1 MSHDRRVPPPGAS
14 RDNGWR
20 RVLRIFGAAPEDDVD
35 TELGFHLA
43 MRTDDYL
50 RNGLAP
56 SAARAAAEHRFG
68 NVTGVREVC
77 RRISVQQER
86 RSRWIRLVTELGQ
99 DARWAAR
106 ALRKRPGFTLIAAFT
121 LALGIGANAAIFSVV
136 NAYLLQPLPLPN
148 ASRLLAVAATSRGSD
163 VAGNISYPNFL
174 DLRARADVFQD
185 AVLFDDNLMSV
196 RSDSGEARREYFE
209 AATGNYFRMLGV
221 RTILGRGLTEQ
232 DDAQRL
238 RYMVLTYSAWHDRF
252 AGDRAIV
259 GKSVRINGLPFTI
272 IGVVA
277 PGYDGLRQYLL
288 PVDGMMPIRTA
299 LALEPNGDS
308 VLQQRRGANFRVIAL
323 LKPGVAV
330 GQARAALA
338 VVGDRLSKA
347 YPDDNPGFHFVAA
360 LETRSRP
367 DIAVAGTMPWVAGVF
382 MALVGL
388 VLVIGCVNVAS
399 LVLAR
404 AAARR
409 TELGVRRA
417 LGASDWRVSRQI
429 VTETMLLA
437 GLGLVGAIPIAYGA
451 LAWLTSLRVST
462 DAPVRVATALDWRMV
477 MFSVFVTVVAGLVAG
492 LGPAWRSAHEDL
504 HGVLKEGGRTG
515 NGGGRIRGR
524 NALVV
529 GQVAVSLV
537 LLVCAGLFVRSVG
550 AASHLDL
557 GFRNSNILMLQTD
570 LTMVRYTDA
579 RGRAFYRDLV
589 ERARALPGV
598 HAVALNRD
606 VPLGYDNR
614 TADVFFDRDIGV
626 PDNHIDVLYNV
637 VTPDYFTVLGYPVLE
652 GRAFGRGDD
661 SVAPR
666 VAVINSEMARRFWP
680 GKSAVG
686 QQVRLEK
693 GGPAVTIVGVVK
705 AGKYSMLNE
714 PPRSFMYLPFDQHY
728 HADMML
734 SVLARGDAAGLISP
748 IRQVVH
754 RLDPEVAPYEIK
766 TMHAHLHDGLWFL
779 MLRLAA
785 TLAAAIGML
794 GLLQTTIGVYGVQS
808 LGVAQRSREIG
819 IRVALGARPGQVVW
833 SVLRRGITLSA
844 VGVAIGVALAL
855 GLTRTL
861 RALLIGV
868 SDTDAFTFV
877 LAIVILLAV
886 SLLATALPARRAA
899 RLEPTL
905 AMREDG

>member
-1 MSHDRRVPPPGAS
+1 MSHDRRAPLLGEPRG
-14 RDNGWR
+14 NGWR
-20 RVLRIFGAAPEDDVD
+20 RVLRIFGAAPEEDVD
-35 TELGFHLA
+35 TELAFHLA
-43 MRTDDYL
+43 MRTADYL
-50 RNGLAP
+50 RNGLPP
-56 SAARAAAEHRFG
+56 STARAAAEHRFG
-68 NVTGVREVC
+68 NVAGVREDC

-106 ALRKRPGFTLIAAFT
+106 ALRKRPAFTLIAAFT

-163 VAGNISYPNFL
+163 VAGNISYPNFV
-174 DLRARADVFQD
+174 DLRARTDVFQD
-185 AVLFDDNLMSV
+185 VLLFDDFLVSV
-196 RSDSGEARREYFE
+196 RGDNGNATREYFE
-209 AATGNYFRMLGV
+209 AATGNSFRMLGI
-221 RTILGRGLTEQ
+221 RTILGRGLMER

-238 RYMVLTYSAWHDRF
+238 RYIVLTYSGWRGRF
-252 AGDRAIV
+252 AGDPAIV
-259 GKSVRINGLPFTI
+259 GKSARINGLPFTI

-288 PVDGMMPIRTA
+288 HVDGMMPITTA
-299 LALEPNGDS
+299 LALDPNGDT
-308 VLQQRRGANFRVIAL
+308 VLQRRRGANFRVIAML
-323 LKPGVAV
+323 RPGVAV

-338 VVGDRLSKA
+338 VVGDQLRKA
-347 YPDDNPGFHFVAA
+347 YPDDNPGLHFVAA

-367 DIAVAGTMPWVAGVF
+367 DIAVAGLMPWVAGVF
-382 MALVGL
+382 MVLGGL
-388 VLVIGCVNVAS
+388 MLIIGCVNVAS

-404 AAARR
+404 TAARR

-437 GLGLVGAIPIAYGA
+437 GLGLIGAIPIAYGA
-451 LAWLTSLRVST
+451 LAWLTSLHVSM

-477 MFSVFVTVVAGLVAG
+477 MFSVLVTVLAGLLAG
-492 LGPAWRSAHEDL
+492 LGPAWRNAHEDL
-504 HGVLKEGGRTG
+504 HDVLKEGGRTG
-515 NGGGRIRGR
+515 NGGRRTHGR

-570 LTMVRYTDA
+570 VSMVRYA
-579 RGRAFYRDLV
+579 EAQGQAFYRDLV

-598 HAVALNRD
+598 RAAALNRD

-661 SVAPR
+661 SLAPR
-666 VAVINSEMARRFWP
+666 VAVVNSEMAHRFWP

-693 GGPAVTIVGVVK
+693 GGPVVTIVGVVK

-714 PPRSFMYLPFDQHY
+714 PLRSFMYLPFDQHY

-734 SVLARGDAAGLISP
+734 SVLANGDAAGLVSP
-748 IRQVVH
+748 IRQVIH
-754 RLDPEVAPYEIK
+754 GLDPEVAPFEIK

-785 TLAAAIGML
+785 TLAAAIGVL
-794 GLLQTTIGVYGVQS
+794 GLLQTTVGVYGVQS

-844 VGVAIGVALAL
+844 VGIAIGVVLAL

-868 SDTDAFTFV
+868 GDTDAFTFA
-877 LAIVILLAV
+877 LATVTLLAA

-899 RLEPTL
+899 RQTPTF
-905 AMREDG
+905 AMREGG